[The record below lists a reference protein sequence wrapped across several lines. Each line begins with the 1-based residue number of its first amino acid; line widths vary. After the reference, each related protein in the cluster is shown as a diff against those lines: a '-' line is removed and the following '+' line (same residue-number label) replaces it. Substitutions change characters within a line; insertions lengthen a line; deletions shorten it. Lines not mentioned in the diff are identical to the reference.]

1 MTEIKGETLDNI
13 RKYLGHSLLNYKE
26 LQKYY
31 NITRDT
37 AKQLRNKNIKTIM
50 VNEEEYQSIKHILEH
65 ERPQSKIVVT
75 DKIFKR
81 MSALTK
87 FLTVGYVGDQLNM
100 SRGSVNDILHGR
112 KQYISL
118 TQKKQLD
125 ELYNDILK
133 GSSKQDLDADFDG
146 IDTKKIAKRAYKKVL
161 INNRKRFQKLEI
173 GKSYNIYQKRYRS
186 EFYDKELIFSGTITE
201 EYGHYYLGEHNGR
214 KVTFLKNLLFSPDTV
229 VEEVNSGE
237 VSRVSET
244 N

>member
-1 MTEIKGETLDNI
+1 MTEIQGETLDNI
-13 RKYLGHSLLNYKE
+13 RKYLGHSLLSYKE
-26 LQKYY
+26 LQKHY

-37 AKQLRNKNIKTIM
+37 AKKLRNKNIKTIM

-75 DKIFKR
+75 DKIFR
-81 MSALTK
+81 RVSALAK

-100 SRGSVNDILHGR
+100 SRGSVNDIIHGR

-125 ELYNDILK
+125 ELYNDVLK
-133 GSSKQDLDADFDG
+133 GNPRQDLEADFDG
-146 IDTKKIAKRAYKKVL
+146 IDTKQIAKKAYKKVL
-161 INNRKRFQKLEI
+161 INNRKRFQTLEI
-173 GKSYNIYQKRYRS
+173 GKTYNIYQRRYRS

-214 KVTFLKNLLFSPDTV
+214 KVTFLKNLLFSPDTI
-229 VEEVNSGE
+229 VEEVNNGE
-237 VSRVSET
+237 VSKV
-244 N
+244 

>member
-1 MTEIKGETLDNI
+1 MTEIQGETLDNI
-13 RKYLGHSLLNYKE
+13 RKYLGHSLLSYKE

-37 AKQLRNKNIKTIM
+37 AKKLRNKNIKTIM

-75 DKIFKR
+75 DKIFR
-81 MSALTK
+81 RVSALAK

-100 SRGSVNDILHGR
+100 SRGSVNDIIHGR

-125 ELYNDILK
+125 ELYNDVLK
-133 GSSKQDLDADFDG
+133 GNPGQDLDADFDG
-146 IDTKKIAKRAYKKVL
+146 IDTKQIAKKAYKKVL
-161 INNRKRFQKLEI
+161 INNRKRFQTLKV
-173 GKSYNIYQKRYRS
+173 GKTYNIYQKRYRS

-214 KVTFLKNLLFSPDTV
+214 KVTFLKNLLFSPDTI
-229 VEEVNSGE
+229 VEEVNNGE
-237 VSRVSET
+237 VSKV
-244 N
+244 

>member
-37 AKQLRNKNIKTIM
+37 AKKLRHQNIESIM

-65 ERPQSKIVVT
+65 ERPQSKVIVT
-75 DKIFKR
+75 DKIFR
-81 MSALTK
+81 RVSALTK

-118 TQKKQLD
+118 TQKRHLD
-125 ELYNDILK
+125 ELYNDVLK

-146 IDTKKIAKRAYKKVL
+146 IDTKKIVKRAYKKVL
-161 INNRKRFQKLEI
+161 INNRKRFQKLEV
-173 GKSYNIYQKRYRS
+173 GKTYNIYQKRYKS
-186 EFYDKELIFSGTITE
+186 ELYDQELIFSGTITE

-214 KVTFLKNLLFSPDTV
+214 KVTFLKNLLFSPETV
-229 VEEVNSGE
+229 VEEVSNGE

>member
-13 RKYLGHSLLNYKE
+13 RRYLRHSLLSYKE
-26 LQKYY
+26 LQKHY

-37 AKQLRNKNIKTIM
+37 AKKLRHQNIESIM

-65 ERPQSKIVVT
+65 ERPQSKIIVT

-118 TQKKQLD
+118 TQKRKLD
-125 ELYNDILK
+125 ELYNDIFK

-173 GKSYNIYQKRYRS
+173 GKTYNIYQKRYKS
-186 EFYDKELIFSGTITE
+186 ELYDKELIFSGTITE

-214 KVTFLKNLLFSPDTV
+214 KVTFLKNLLFSPETV
-229 VEEVNSGE
+229 VEEVSNG
-237 VSRVSET
+237 
-244 N
+244 